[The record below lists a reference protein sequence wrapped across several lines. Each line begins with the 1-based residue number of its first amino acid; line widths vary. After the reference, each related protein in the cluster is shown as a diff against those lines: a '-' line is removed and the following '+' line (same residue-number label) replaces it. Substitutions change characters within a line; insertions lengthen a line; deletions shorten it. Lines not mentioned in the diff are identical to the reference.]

1 MPARSSDINATRE
14 QIVSLHT
21 SFLRLV
27 GVLGL
32 LFVLGGCGGG
42 SSSDPLESYKNQKLV
57 WGTCP
62 SDILSNDD
70 RKKLASKGVS
80 LEQFGSRLTCT
91 QMRAPLDYA
100 HPEHGELKVA
110 FMRVTAEDQRR
121 HDGIFFNPGGP
132 GGDGLIL
139 APLFADAWSRD
150 GAGALYQQMARE
162 FDLIGFS
169 PRGTGAS
176 TQLTCESNE
185 FYPFFGTELDRS
197 SVNIAAMLTAAKQR
211 ADACDK
217 NSLTPYINTEA
228 TAHDLDLIRQLSGY
242 DKLNYYGMSY
252 GTWLGHWYAGLFP
265 DRVGAMLLSG
275 IVDLTRSLE
284 ETYLEQP
291 RGYQRT
297 FDNVIVPYAQ
307 RHSSV
312 FSVDGSAARLGGIFA
327 SLASRPFLQA
337 AASDAVAA
345 EMGSSS
351 HSSSTVLAMVAAHW
365 LATTLDSLPGPETQK
380 QSALKSAIP
389 SAKISSDRFDPGDTN
404 PKNNLNCQA
413 RDLAGQIA
421 DGYFGRLNAQA
432 NGELD
437 PVKIG
442 SFEALNFTVVAND
455 YPTRKSIPEW
465 IEKTNQNALN
475 YPLVGGKFTDWP
487 GLFWRGAV
495 VSRPSFENAKRARG
509 FVILHAEND
518 AFTPREGAKAS
529 LTILPNASYISIAS
543 EYTHGVSVPYGQP
556 CVDEAIALYFLYGTL
571 PGKRTQCEGNLLP
584 WDRKSN

>member
-1 MPARSSDINATRE
+1 M
-14 QIVSLHT
+14 SLNT
-21 SFLRLV
+21 SLLRLI
-27 GVLGL
+27 GFLGL
-32 LFVLGGCGGG
+32 LAILGGCGGG
-42 SSSDPLESYKNQKLV
+42 SSSDSLESYKNQKLV
-57 WGTCP
+57 WDTCP
-62 SDILSNDD
+62 SDILS
-70 RKKLASKGVS
+70 KKDQEKLTAKGIN

-100 HPEHGELKVA
+100 NPGRGELQVA
-110 FMRVTAEDQRR
+110 FMRIAAEDQRR

-185 FYPFFGTELDRS
+185 FYPFYGTELDRS
-197 SVNIAAMLTAAKQR
+197 SGNIAAMLTAAKQR
-211 ADACDK
+211 ADACA
-217 NSLTPYINTEA
+217 NNPLTPYINTEA
-228 TAHDLDLIRQLSGY
+228 TARDLDLMRQLNGY

-265 DRVGAMLLSG
+265 ERVGAMLLSG
-275 IVDLTRSLE
+275 IVDLTRGLE

-291 RGYQRT
+291 MGYQRT
-297 FDNVIVPYAQ
+297 FDKVIAPYADRNQ
-307 RHSSV
+307 KV
-312 FSVDGSAARLGGIFA
+312 FFSEGSATPLADIFA
-327 SLASRPFLQA
+327 SLSSRPFLQA
-337 AASDAVAA
+337 AASDAVASD
-345 EMGSSS
+345 MGSSS

-365 LATTLDSLPGPETQK
+365 VATKLDSLPGQEVQKET
-380 QSALKSAIP
+380 SLRADIKSASI
-389 SAKISSDRFDPGDTN
+389 ASDRLDHGNTN
-404 PKNNLNCQA
+404 SSNTLNDQA
-413 RDLAGQIA
+413 RVLAGQIA

-437 PVKIG
+437 RVNIG
-442 SFEALNFTVVAND
+442 SFEALNFAVVAND
-455 YPTRKSIPEW
+455 YSTRKSIAEW
-465 IEKTNQNALN
+465 IEKTNRNVLK

-495 VSRPSFENAKRARG
+495 VSRPSFDNAKRARG
-509 FVILHAEND
+509 FIILHAEND
-518 AFTPREGAKAS
+518 ALTPREGVEAS

-556 CVDEAIALYFLYGTL
+556 CVDEPIAHYFLYGTL
-571 PGKRTQCEGNLLP
+571 PAKRIQCEGNLLP
-584 WDRKSN
+584 WDRASN